1 MIQLQRENSVDH
13 LKQDIVKTDKRM
25 KALKERMKKISAP
38 VSVTDSDKSRKGS
51 DDVFEEEEENE

>member
-1 MIQLQRENSVDH
+1 
-13 LKQDIVKTDKRM
+13 M

-51 DDVFEEEEENE
+51 DDVFEEEEENEQIFDES